1 MARPGGPALLAVSLP
16 SGGRL
21 RAAPRAA
28 VLIPSDL
35 HVNEPIGRASR
46 AAAGALAERAN
57 GRRALC
63 LRRGGARG
71 ARAAEPA
78 VGVSR
83 RAARRP
89 PPALL
94 GRHGPAAWAGRP
106 SRRGPEAGRAR
117 GGGGWRGDV
126 PPACSVAAPAAPSG
140 ARPSPSVKPP
150 QTPLLHRLWVQKPW
164 EKAGGALRSSA
175 GARAQGRR
183 CPSLPAAPAVA
194 AAAGTAGR
202 RRRPGRERGRCEPGA
217 RNRLGPST
225 HN

>member
-117 GGGGWRGDV
+117 GGGAGEATCP
-126 PPACSVAAPAAPSG
+126 PPAAWQ
-140 ARPSPSVKPP
+140 RP
-150 QTPLLHRLWVQKPW
+150 
-164 EKAGGALRSSA
+164 LR
-175 GARAQGRR
+175 
-183 CPSLPAAPAVA
+183 P
-194 AAAGTAGR
+194 
-202 RRRPGRERGRCEPGA
+202 RGHVRH
-217 RNRLGPST
+217 LQ
-225 HN
+225 